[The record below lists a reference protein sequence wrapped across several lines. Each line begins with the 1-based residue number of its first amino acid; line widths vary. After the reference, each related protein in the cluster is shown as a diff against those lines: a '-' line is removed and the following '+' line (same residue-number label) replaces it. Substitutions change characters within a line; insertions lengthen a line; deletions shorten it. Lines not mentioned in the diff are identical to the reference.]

1 LAACLLFFNYT
12 IAAEFNR
19 MKAFEPFDGVIE
31 IFTFGKTI
39 LLKSKIPIPRCWI
52 KVSDPTGKI
61 VFKKIENDLT
71 EKTIVFNLKSGLY
84 DITIVTEKNFTSSK
98 VFLE

>member
-1 LAACLLFFNYT
+1 MIACLLFFNDT

-19 MKAFEPFDGVIE
+19 MKPFEPFDGVVE
-31 IFTFGKTI
+31 ICSVGKTI

-52 KVSDPTGKI
+52 KVSDATGKI

-71 EKTIVFNLKSGLY
+71 EKTIVLNLKGGLY
-84 DITIVTEKNFTSSK
+84 DITIVTENYFTARK
-98 VFLE
+98 VFME